1 MKHSIKLIVG
11 LGNPGAAYQHT
22 RHNAGALA
30 VEKLV
35 KAHHS
40 SFRLNR
46 SFKSLLASLKR
57 ADGGVVAALPQTYM
71 NLSGEAVAALV
82 RNKGVAPEDLLV
94 VYDDIA
100 LPLGQMRLKGS
111 GSAGGHNGVFSVIE
125 RLGTKDF
132 ARLRLGIAGVPMR
145 AGAPAH
151 AGGRVHDDL
160 SGYVLSKFAKE
171 EELLLKG
178 MLEKACEAMETWM
191 QAGLERAMNRYNK
204 KEEKRG
210 VIQA

>member
-11 LGNPGAAYQHT
+11 LGNPGASYQHT

-35 KAHHS
+35 RACHS
-40 SFRLNR
+40 SFRPNR
-46 SFKSLLASLKR
+46 SFKSFLASLKR
-57 ADGGVVAALPQTYM
+57 ADGQVVAALPQTYM
-71 NLSGEAVAALV
+71 NLSGEAVAALA
-82 RNKGVAPEDLLV
+82 RKKGVAPGDLLV
-94 VYDDIA
+94 VHDDIA

-111 GSAGGHNGVFSVIE
+111 GSDGGHNGVFSVIE

-132 ARLRLGIAGVPMR
+132 ARLRLGIAGTSVY
-145 AGAPAH
+145 
-151 AGGRVHDDL
+151 DDL
-160 SGYVLSKFAKE
+160 SDYVLSRFTKE
-171 EELLLKG
+171 EEPLLKG
-178 MLEKACEAMETWM
+178 MLEKACEAMEMWM

-210 VIQA
+210 VTQA